1 MTKRVVLIGNPVARS
16 RSPAFQNAAFRA
28 AGIDAQYGLA
38 EITPDA
44 LPATV
49 AMLRGGDWL
58 GANVTIPYKEAVLPL
73 MDTVSDEARAVGAV
87 NTILNRNGKLS
98 GTNSDIPGFAAALRE
113 EGVDVAGQTV
123 LLLGAG
129 GSARAV
135 TMAVRGMGAARLV
148 IANRTAT
155 RAKAVAALW
164 ADGNAAAT
172 SLDSSLMHD
181 TLPAAALV
189 VNTIPVG
196 LYTEGSPLADEL
208 LALLPSTATVYDL
221 VYGRTPLLRAAEAR
235 GLRVIDGL
243 GMLIHQ
249 GAFSWETWTGRP
261 APLAAMWAAV
271 RP

>member
-16 RSPAFQNAAFRA
+16 RSPAFQNAAFRT
-28 AGIDAQYGLA
+28 AGIDARYDLA

-44 LPATV
+44 LPTTV
-49 AMLRGGDWL
+49 AMLRGADWL

-73 MDTVSDEARAVGAV
+73 MDAVSDEARAVGAV
-87 NTILNRNGKLS
+87 NTITNRDGQLY
-98 GTNSDIPGFAAALRE
+98 GANSDISGFAAALRE
-113 EGVDVAGQTV
+113 ESVNVTGQTV

-135 TMAVRGMGAARLV
+135 AMAVRRMGAARLV
-148 IANRTAT
+148 IANRTAV
-155 RAKAVAALW
+155 RAEAVAALW
-164 ADGNAAAT
+164 ADGNATAT
-172 SLDSSLMHD
+172 ALDSPLLHD

-196 LYTEGSPLADEL
+196 LYADASPLAGEL
-208 LALLPSTATVYDL
+208 LTLLPPTATVYDC
-221 VYGRTPLLRAAEAR
+221 VYGRTPLLRTAETR
-235 GLRVIDGL
+235 GLRAIDGL

-249 GAFSWETWTGRP
+249 GAVSWEIWTGRP
-261 APLAAMWAAV
+261 APLTVMWAAV